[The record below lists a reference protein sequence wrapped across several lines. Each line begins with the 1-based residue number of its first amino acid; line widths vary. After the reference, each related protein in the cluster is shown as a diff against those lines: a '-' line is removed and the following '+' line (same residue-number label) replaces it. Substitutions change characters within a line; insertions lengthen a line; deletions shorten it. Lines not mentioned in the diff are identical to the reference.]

1 MNVKTHFRR
10 CHICGTANSAEGD
23 LVTACECCGKHLAP
37 FYFFDESRAMGLTD
51 SSFCSAKISDDM
63 GVKATE
69 RETESVLPHKE
80 YPPVWGLTV
89 YWES

>member
-1 MNVKTHFRR
+1 MNVKTHFRI
-10 CHICGTANSAEGD
+10 CHVCGATNSLEGK

-37 FYFFDESRAMGLTD
+37 FYFFDESRAMGLTN
-51 SSFCSAKISDDM
+51 SSNYSTT
-63 GVKATE
+63 TE
-69 RETESVLPHKE
+69 TVLPHKE